1 MRRLWL
7 AALLLCAGCLEQI
20 ALRSVADSLSASGN
34 GYARDDD
41 PELVR
46 DSIPVVIKLMEQLHE
61 ALPRHRALA
70 VALTRTTTSYGVAF
84 IADDADRLEDKDV
97 EASRAVRARA
107 KRMFL
112 RARGYGLDAMEL
124 AVPGSRAA
132 LDGNDRD
139 QRDRAIARA
148 KKDDVPT
155 LYWLAAAWGSA
166 VANAKDDMRLVGDLP
181 IVAALMKR
189 ALALDESYDEG
200 AIHEFFITYDAAQG
214 EGKAAAKKHF
224 ERALEL
230 SHNKKLGPYV
240 TYAEAVCVDAQDK
253 KEFVRLLDKVIA
265 FDVDSDLDHR
275 LVNILAQRRAR
286 WLKSRIADLFAD

>member
-1 MRRLWL
+1 MRSLSL
-7 AALLLCAGCLEQI
+7 ALLVLCAGCLKQI
-20 ALRSVADSLSASGN
+20 ALGSVADSLSASGN

-46 DSIPVVIKLMEQLHE
+46 ESIPVIIKLMEQIHE
-61 ALPRHRALA
+61 ALPKHRDLT

-84 IADDADRLEDKDV
+84 IAEEADRVEDKDV
-97 EASRAVRARA
+97 QAGKVLRTRA

-112 RARGYGLDAMEL
+112 RGRGYGLDAFEL
-124 AVPGSRAA
+124 AIPGGRAA

-139 QRDRAIARA
+139 KRDAAIARA
-148 KKDDVPT
+148 KKEDVPT

-166 VANAKDDMRLVGDLP
+166 IANAKDDMHLVGDLP
-181 IVAALMKR
+181 IVAALMKK
-189 ALALDESYDEG
+189 ALALDESWEEG

-214 EGKAAAKKHF
+214 DGKAAAKKHF

-230 SHNKKLGPYV
+230 SHNKKLAPYV
-240 TYAEAVCVDAQDK
+240 SYAEAVCVDSQDK

-265 FDVDSDLDHR
+265 FDVDSDPDHR
-275 LVNILAQRRAR
+275 LVNILAQRRAH
-286 WLKSRIADLFAD
+286 WLKSRIADLFAE